1 MRFCGAERMRVQQ
14 EPQRPEGKANAVGST
29 SFNRHRQN
37 SQSTISFLWF
47 GVFLVKSIVKP

>member
-1 MRFCGAERMRVQQ
+1 MRFCGAERMRVRAGAQA
-14 EPQRPEGKANAVGST
+14 PEGKANAVGST

-37 SQSTISFLWF
+37 SQSTMSFLWF